1 MVKCSPRE
9 GSTMNVFEKMAQLQ
23 AEVDRLTE
31 EQQDL
36 KVLLKRLREALK
48 KIGEVSE
55 VVPEEPTN

>member
-1 MVKCSPRE
+1 
-9 GSTMNVFEKMAQLQ
+9 MNVFEKMAQLQ

-48 KIGEVSE
+48 KIGEVSK